1 MYGTALVAAQKFLV
15 ILIVSQL
22 WLVMLTIPIHLPDD
36 IKLSA
41 GGLYLPIHTTI
52 QFIGRP
58 IAS

>member
-41 GGLYLPIHTTI
+41 GGL
-52 QFIGRP
+52 
-58 IAS
+58 